1 VACGFGCTLTPGY
14 WKTHSGYGPAPY
26 DDTWASIGEDTP
38 FFLSGQSY
46 YDVLWTAPRGN
57 AYYIL
62 AHAYTAAELNVLNGA
77 YIPTDVSDAWD
88 EATNLFAAYTPHE
101 VAEMKG
107 KAGKDLRAQFIYL
120 AEILDDYNNGITGP
134 GHCSE

>member
-1 VACGFGCTLTPGY
+1 M
-14 WKTHSGYGPAPY
+14 YGPAPH
-26 DDTWASIGEDTP
+26 DDTWASIGEDTT

-46 YDVLWTAPRGN
+46 YEVLWSPTKGN

-62 AHAYTAAELNVLNGA
+62 ARAYIAAELNVLNGA
-77 YIPTDVSDAWD
+77 SIPGDVLDAWN
-88 EATNLFAAYTPHE
+88 EAAGLLSSYTPAE

-107 KAGKDLRAQFIYL
+107 KNGKETRDQFIYL
-120 AEILDDYNNGITGP
+120 AGILDDYNNGYLGP